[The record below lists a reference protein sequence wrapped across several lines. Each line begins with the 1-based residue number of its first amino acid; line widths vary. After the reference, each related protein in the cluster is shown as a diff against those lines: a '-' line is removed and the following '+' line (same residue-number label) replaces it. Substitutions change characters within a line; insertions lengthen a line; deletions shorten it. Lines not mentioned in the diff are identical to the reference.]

1 MERTDMLANLKQSST
16 AEEFP
21 KTKKEE
27 KKKSIFNINT
37 LQLLS
42 GDLSTWKSATSL
54 QALN

>member
-1 MERTDMLANLKQSST
+1 MERPDMLANLKQSST

-27 KKKSIFNINT
+27 KKSIFNINT